1 MLVLLSPMSLSVS
14 SLSIVL
20 SLSVI
25 LPILSFPL
33 LISIPSIFFSVSIAP
48 SSSFRHFKGSLD
60 LLSLKSSIKSSTLPI
75 VLCRE
80 ASQSNSKQRMLLLNS
95 LLIRLLLELGVE
107 HLFKVDN
114 QKQTSYSSMEDR
126 ASSKS
131 SIKVIKRTSQFYPL
145 ESSVPEK
152 SKTNL
157 FH

>member
-25 LPILSFPL
+25 PILISTPSF
-33 LISIPSIFFSVSIAP
+33 FFSVSIAP

-95 LLIRLLLELGVE
+95 LLISLLLELGVE

-114 QKQTSYSSMEDR
+114 QKQTSDSSMEDR

-131 SIKVIKRTSQFYPL
+131 SIKVIKRTSQFYPP
-145 ESSVPEK
+145 ESSVSEK

>member
-25 LPILSFPL
+25 PILISTPSF
-33 LISIPSIFFSVSIAP
+33 FFSVSIAP

-95 LLIRLLLELGVE
+95 LLISLLLKLGVE

-131 SIKVIKRTSQFYPL
+131 SIKVIKRTSQFYPP
-145 ESSVPEK
+145 ESSVSEK